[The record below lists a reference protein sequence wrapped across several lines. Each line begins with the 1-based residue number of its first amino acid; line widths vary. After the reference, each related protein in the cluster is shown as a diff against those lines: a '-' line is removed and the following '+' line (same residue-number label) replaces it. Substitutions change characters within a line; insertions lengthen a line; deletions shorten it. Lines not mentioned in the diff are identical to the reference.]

1 MAQLKW
7 LGEDEL
13 HDGVAGPSFTTA
25 FGGIKF
31 PKGEAV
37 EVQDEEI
44 VAKAR
49 KNQYFAVSDNVEP
62 ASEADDGGAIGDPR
76 WRQPWPAHPKGE
88 AVEQPVKRKPGRP
101 RKDETADV
109 ED

>member
-1 MAQLKW
+1 MAQLTW

-13 HDGVAGPSFTTA
+13 HDGAAGPSFTTA

-37 EVQDEEI
+37 EVSDEEI

-49 KNQYFAVSDNVEP
+49 NNQYFACRTTLS
-62 ASEADDGGAIGDPR
+62 R
-76 WRQPWPAHPKGE
+76 HR
-88 AVEQPVKRKPGRP
+88 RP
-101 RKDETADV
+101 MMAA
-109 ED
+109 